1 MARTHLRKRILLPLL
16 VLSLTTGVFLAV
28 QLAEADQDRWD
39 LSPEVQADLLAR
51 YPKEIA
57 LVEELWDIQVDRID
71 ESTRE
76 RHHPH
81 RQPPPRSL
89 LSVLRT
95 DDRNFSGQA
104 WLLEH
109 EEMKGTHITP
119 RQVRNALAAVFLLLL
134 LLFLSLFQWYQRADT
149 RLEDIAAQNGWDC
162 LGAADRLATHL
173 KRGTYDYMTIDA
185 IARFDETAQHA
196 QQPTWGQLGEVLVEL
211 ENEIAFT
218 AIPPRE
224 MQKITAYLNGLTG
237 PPHQRRCWR
246 SPPSFA

>member
-1 MARTHLRKRILLPLL
+1 
-16 VLSLTTGVFLAV
+16 
-28 QLAEADQDRWD
+28 
-39 LSPEVQADLLAR
+39 
-51 YPKEIA
+51 
-57 LVEELWDIQVDRID
+57 
-71 ESTRE
+71 
-76 RHHPH
+76 
-81 RQPPPRSL
+81 
-89 LSVLRT
+89 
-95 DDRNFSGQA
+95 
-104 WLLEH
+104 
-109 EEMKGTHITP
+109 MKGTHITP
-119 RQVRNALAAVFLLLL
+119 RQVRTALAAVFLLLL

-196 QQPTWGQLGEVLVEL
+196 QQPTWGELGEVLVEL

>member
-1 MARTHLRKRILLPLL
+1 
-16 VLSLTTGVFLAV
+16 
-28 QLAEADQDRWD
+28 
-39 LSPEVQADLLAR
+39 
-51 YPKEIA
+51 
-57 LVEELWDIQVDRID
+57 
-71 ESTRE
+71 
-76 RHHPH
+76 
-81 RQPPPRSL
+81 
-89 LSVLRT
+89 
-95 DDRNFSGQA
+95 
-104 WLLEH
+104 
-109 EEMKGTHITP
+109 MKGTHITP
-119 RQVRNALAAVFLLLL
+119 RQVRNALAAAFLLLL

-224 MQKITAYLNGLTG
+224 LQKITAYLNGLTG
-237 PPHQRRCWR
+237 PPTSEEVLEISTIIRLNTYDAYLEARE
-246 SPPSFA
+246 

>member
-1 MARTHLRKRILLPLL
+1 
-16 VLSLTTGVFLAV
+16 
-28 QLAEADQDRWD
+28 
-39 LSPEVQADLLAR
+39 
-51 YPKEIA
+51 
-57 LVEELWDIQVDRID
+57 
-71 ESTRE
+71 
-76 RHHPH
+76 
-81 RQPPPRSL
+81 
-89 LSVLRT
+89 
-95 DDRNFSGQA
+95 
-104 WLLEH
+104 
-109 EEMKGTHITP
+109 MKGTHITP
-119 RQVRNALAAVFLLLL
+119 RQVRNALAAAFLLLL

-237 PPHQRRCWR
+237 PPTSEEVLEISTIIRLNTYDAYIRGPGMTAPPGAGDILPGESRRCLHR
-246 SPPSFA
+246 KTNF

>member
-1 MARTHLRKRILLPLL
+1 
-16 VLSLTTGVFLAV
+16 
-28 QLAEADQDRWD
+28 
-39 LSPEVQADLLAR
+39 
-51 YPKEIA
+51 
-57 LVEELWDIQVDRID
+57 
-71 ESTRE
+71 
-76 RHHPH
+76 
-81 RQPPPRSL
+81 
-89 LSVLRT
+89 
-95 DDRNFSGQA
+95 
-104 WLLEH
+104 
-109 EEMKGTHITP
+109 MKGTHITP

-134 LLFLSLFQWYQRADT
+134 LLF
-149 RLEDIAAQNGWDC
+149 AAQNGWDC

-224 MQKITAYLNGLTG
+224 MQKITSYLNGLTG

>member
-1 MARTHLRKRILLPLL
+1 MKTEEKAKKIRRKKHQRRQYQVVESFYEL
-16 VLSLTTGVFLAV
+16 V
-28 QLAEADQDRWD
+28 
-39 LSPEVQADLLAR
+39 
-51 YPKEIA
+51 
-57 LVEELWDIQVDRID
+57 
-71 ESTRE
+71 
-76 RHHPH
+76 
-81 RQPPPRSL
+81 
-89 LSVLRT
+89 
-95 DDRNFSGQA
+95 FSG
-104 WLLEH
+104 
-109 EEMKGTHITP
+109 TSI
-119 RQVRNALAAVFLLLL
+119 

-237 PPHQRRCWR
+237 PPTSEEVLEISTIIRLNTYDAYLEARE
-246 SPPSFA
+246 